1 MEQVWVTNRHAGTVS
16 VIDVES
22 LQTVAVIPVGPNPH
36 GIVIVP

>member
-16 VIDVES
+16 VIDVGA
-22 LQTVAVIPVGPNPH
+22 LRTVAVIPVGPNPH